1 MWDAGASRT
10 VVFVVGQGAREMRR
24 MRALPCIER
33 CRVGPDG
40 PDGPVGPVDTVDTVD
55 TVGHEARR
63 EMSLYVRSPAVFS
76 APCERK
82 PKPTDTP
89 MI

>member
-1 MWDAGASRT
+1 MH
-10 VVFVVGQGAREMRR
+10 R

-33 CRVGPDG
+33 CRVGP
-40 PDGPVGPVDTVDTVD
+40 VGPVDTVD